1 MVDNNICLIC
11 GNSEF
16 KNSMELKDHMVS
28 KKKFTIQECIS
39 CGFQFTNP
47 RPSENEIG
55 SYYKSENYVSHS
67 SSKKGLINSLY
78 NIVRRKTLQTK
89 VSWLNR
95 NVLGKKLLDIGCG
108 TGHFLDLAKKK
119 GYEVTGLEPDE
130 DAREFAKKHHGI
142 ETLPLETLYELAN
155 DSFDAITMWHVLEH
169 VYNLKEDVNQ
179 ICNILKPNGFLYI
192 AVPNRSSWD
201 AGYYNKYWAA
211 YDVPRHLYHFRKED
225 VVNLFNS
232 KDLQLK
238 EVIPMK
244 FDAYYVSMLSEKYK
258 KGSFIMGF
266 WNGLRS
272 NIKSEKGGYS
282 SQVYVFE
289 KKN

>member
-1 MVDNNICLIC
+1 MPCIHILTHEYPPHRGGAGTYCFEMGLAASKLEQNIEIWAPC
-11 GNSEF
+11 GSE
-16 KNSMELKDHMVS
+16 K
-28 KKKFTIQECIS
+28 
-39 CGFQFTNP
+39 
-47 RPSENEIG
+47 
-55 SYYKSENYVSHS
+55 
-67 SSKKGLINSLY
+67 
-78 NIVRRKTLQTK
+78 
-89 VSWLNR
+89 
-95 NVLGKKLLDIGCG
+95 
-108 TGHFLDLAKKK
+108 
-119 GYEVTGLEPDE
+119 
-130 DAREFAKKHHGI
+130 
-142 ETLPLETLYELAN
+142 N
-155 DSFDAITMWHVLEH
+155 DSFDVITMWHVLEH

-272 NIKSEKGGYS
+272 NIKSKKGGYS

-289 KKN
+289 KND